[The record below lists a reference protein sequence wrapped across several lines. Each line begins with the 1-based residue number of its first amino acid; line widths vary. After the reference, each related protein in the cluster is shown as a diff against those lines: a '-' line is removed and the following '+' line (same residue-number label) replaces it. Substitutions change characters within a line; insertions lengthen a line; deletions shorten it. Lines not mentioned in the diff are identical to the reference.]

1 MDDTIQSLK
10 DSIRQEVISYQ
21 KNIKNENKFSN
32 NNKYF
37 NQKKQNSKAQISDYF
52 NKIKINSKINL
63 SNNLSLNE
71 RNYDNNKEELNSIN
85 NENNNEKDK
94 NFIIYETFK
103 NILNK
108 NKNINNNNNIYENNI
123 ISQKTETGR
132 FNIISE
138 ENNKKNQILDSQ
150 YFDNMKYENYIPDIE
165 ESDLIPEK
173 EIKNEKINYNHIK
186 LNHNNY
192 HTQKINNNNNI
203 EVNNSFDQT
212 SLINDINQ
220 LKNLKIEHS
229 NNYNNN
235 LNSNINTNINTY
247 SISNGF
253 KSSYFPENVTSFSMI
268 KENNQNINLT
278 KISKTKKRNDYYRR
292 EYFNLRRKYFNVL
305 NKYEKKKKDSE
316 IFKLKG
322 FYEAHKNDK
331 KYSKIKDL
339 NDKLINQLNENTKIF
354 DNIQQIILE
363 KEKEIEDKN
372 NLILKQKIL
381 IERLTQQISMD
392 SINNTE
398 RIQQNNLESYDTIT
412 NDNNY
417 NNL

>member
-1 MDDTIQSLK
+1 
-10 DSIRQEVISYQ
+10 
-21 KNIKNENKFSN
+21 
-32 NNKYF
+32 
-37 NQKKQNSKAQISDYF
+37 
-52 NKIKINSKINL
+52 
-63 SNNLSLNE
+63 
-71 RNYDNNKEELNSIN
+71 
-85 NENNNEKDK
+85 
-94 NFIIYETFK
+94 
-103 NILNK
+103 
-108 NKNINNNNNIYENNI
+108 
-123 ISQKTETGR
+123 
-132 FNIISE
+132 
-138 ENNKKNQILDSQ
+138 
-150 YFDNMKYENYIPDIE
+150 MKYENYIPDIE

-192 HTQKINNNNNI
+192 HTQKINNNNI

-331 KYSKIKDL
+331 KYSEIKDL

>member
-1 MDDTIQSLK
+1 
-10 DSIRQEVISYQ
+10 
-21 KNIKNENKFSN
+21 
-32 NNKYF
+32 
-37 NQKKQNSKAQISDYF
+37 
-52 NKIKINSKINL
+52 
-63 SNNLSLNE
+63 
-71 RNYDNNKEELNSIN
+71 
-85 NENNNEKDK
+85 
-94 NFIIYETFK
+94 
-103 NILNK
+103 
-108 NKNINNNNNIYENNI
+108 
-123 ISQKTETGR
+123 
-132 FNIISE
+132 
-138 ENNKKNQILDSQ
+138 
-150 YFDNMKYENYIPDIE
+150 
-165 ESDLIPEK
+165 
-173 EIKNEKINYNHIK
+173 
-186 LNHNNY
+186 
-192 HTQKINNNNNI
+192 
-203 EVNNSFDQT
+203 
-212 SLINDINQ
+212 
-220 LKNLKIEHS
+220 
-229 NNYNNN
+229 
-235 LNSNINTNINTY
+235 
-247 SISNGF
+247 
-253 KSSYFPENVTSFSMI
+253 MI
-268 KENNQNINLT
+268 KENNHNINLT

-331 KYSKIKDL
+331 KYSEIKDL